1 SILGITAAITP
12 LQAEAVSFTDL
23 GLMFAIMMIALPLMF
38 TQTRIQ
44 RWEGALLVAIYCGY
58 MGWLFSRV

>member
-1 SILGITAAITP
+1 MPALRRRIDNTLNVFEPIT
-12 LQAEAVSFTDL
+12 
-23 GLMFAIMMIALPLMF
+23 LPLMF
-38 TQTRIQ
+38 SQTRIQ

>member
-1 SILGITAAITP
+1 IASSQIPTTVIRRT
-12 LQAEAVSFTDL
+12 SFS
-23 GLMFAIMMIALPLMF
+23 GCSSIMMIALPLMF